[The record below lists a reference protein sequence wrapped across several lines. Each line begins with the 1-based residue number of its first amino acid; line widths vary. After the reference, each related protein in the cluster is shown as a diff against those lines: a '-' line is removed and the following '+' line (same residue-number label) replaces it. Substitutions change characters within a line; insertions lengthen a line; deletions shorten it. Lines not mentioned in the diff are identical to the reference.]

1 MSDDTLDP
9 TPTTT
14 RPDRADRVRQTPAA
28 GRRQRGTTRPG
39 SSGPGRA
46 RSSATWSRAILPVG
60 RVRGGGV
67 GARAS
72 RERWRPTRDHLDL
85 IASLLEAGISLEDAF
100 SAFARTS
107 AGSPNARAATT
118 VSDAVRRGV
127 GLADALEAVAAPT
140 HVVALARGSERTGR
154 TPEALRAAGD
164 LTGRLDELRRGMR
177 RAALYPAVV
186 LLVGLAMVVLIS
198 IAVVPQLERTF
209 LDLGG
214 DLPAP
219 TRMVLDVSAA
229 LRSVWTPVIA
239 VGLIA
244 LRRPI
249 ERASRRLPVAR
260 IAARIPVVGALRRDL
275 AVAVL
280 ARLVATMLA
289 AGVGLVDVLRSSA
302 TALDDDAIRER
313 AMRAADEVARGG
325 SAFTDDGLRPVLD
338 PVELEILAVGERTGL
353 LAEQWRRVAERRSD
367 ALSERVTRLGA
378 VMEPLLVVVVGGL
391 VGGAVI
397 ALYLP
402 TFRVLDLL

>member
-1 MSDDTLDP
+1 MTEDASAL
-9 TPTTT
+9 TPTRTERSPGRRSRRRATPT
-14 RPDRADRVRQTPAA
+14 RP
-28 GRRQRGTTRPG
+28 RPQG
-39 SSGPGRA
+39 QGPGGQGPGRDDA
-46 RSSATWSRAILPVG
+46 PAASSRTILPAG
-60 RVRGGGV
+60 RVRGGG
-67 GARAS
+67 ARSTAS

-100 SAFARTS
+100 ATFARTS
-107 AGSPNARAATT
+107 ARSPNARAATT

-140 HVVALARGSERTGR
+140 HVVALARGAERTGR
-154 TPEALRAAGD
+154 TPEALRAAGE
-164 LTGRLDELRRGMR
+164 LTGRLDELRGAMR
-177 RAALYPAVV
+177 RAALYPSVV
-186 LLVGLAMVVLIS
+186 LLVGLAMVVIIS
-198 IAVVPQLERTF
+198 VAVVPQLERTF

-219 TRMVLDVSAA
+219 TRMVLGVSAA

-249 ERASRRLPVAR
+249 ERASSRLPVAR
-260 IAARIPVVGALRRDL
+260 IAARLPVIGALRRDL

-302 TALDDDAIRER
+302 TALDDAALRDR
-313 AMRAADEVARGG
+313 ALRAADEVARGG

-338 PVELEILAVGERTGL
+338 PVELEVLAVGERTGL

-367 ALSERVTRLGA
+367 ALSERVLRLGA